1 MKPKEKNKDIKFME
15 YVAQTEFRPDQF
27 VDRMENFSQ
36 FVTYADPDYVYNE
49 TYFLNFC
56 KQYIKFQ
63 SWMSKKYNSYFDLI
77 KDIVFHNYD
86 NFKEIK
92 LDLILDQTWKI
103 LDGEFSVAEKIRF
116 DLVCSDKIQV
126 KVRVFRDS
134 KEYLFLQSYEIKEIQ
149 EKCPN
154 DVRKWVEETLN
165 DERYQKHSSLQS
177 TDQ

>member
-1 MKPKEKNKDIKFME
+1 MKSKEENKDIKFME

-36 FVTYADPDYVYNE
+36 FMTYADLDYVYNE

-116 DLVCSDKIQV
+116 DLVCS
-126 KVRVFRDS
+126 R
-134 KEYLFLQSYEIKEIQ
+134 
-149 EKCPN
+149 
-154 DVRKWVEETLN
+154 
-165 DERYQKHSSLQS
+165 
-177 TDQ
+177 